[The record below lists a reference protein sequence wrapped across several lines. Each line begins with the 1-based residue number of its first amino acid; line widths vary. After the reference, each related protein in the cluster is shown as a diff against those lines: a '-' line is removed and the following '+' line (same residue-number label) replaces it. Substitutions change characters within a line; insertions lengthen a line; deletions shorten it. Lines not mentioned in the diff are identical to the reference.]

1 MKIVILDGYTVSQ
14 DDLSWSILDEL
25 AEIEVY
31 DRTSAEDVVKRCKD
45 AEMVLTN
52 KVVLDSFT
60 LNQLPRLMYIGVL
73 ATGYNVVDLEAAEK
87 QNIVVTNIPA
97 YSTKSVAQMVFSHLL
112 NIVSMVGKYAE
123 RNREGEWARSE
134 DFCYLQ
140 HNLFELSGKRFGIVG
155 LGNIGME
162 VAKIASAFDME
173 VLAYTSKTGDL
184 PYGIRRVS
192 LDEVFTSS
200 DIISLHCPLN
210 EETHHMVDAKR
221 LKSMKPSAILINTG
235 RGPLVKDDELAEAL
249 NANVIAAYGAD
260 VMTVEPPEA
269 NNQLLKAKNCYLTPH
284 IAWATREA
292 RQRLMHICR
301 DNIKAFLD
309 GKPVNVVGRR

>member
-123 RNREGEWARSE
+123 RNREGEWTRSE
-134 DFCYLQ
+134 DFCYLR
-140 HNLFELSGKRFGIVG
+140 HNLFELSRKRFGIVG

-162 VAKIASAFDME
+162 VAKIANAFDME
-173 VLAYTSKTGDL
+173 VFAYTSKTGEL

-192 LDEVFTSS
+192 IDELFTSS
-200 DIISLHCPLN
+200 DVISLHCPLN
-210 EETHHMVDAKR
+210 EETRHMVDAKR

-260 VMTVEPPEA
+260 VMTVEPPES
-269 NNQLLKAKNCYLTPH
+269 NNPLLKAKNCYLTPH

-292 RQRLMHICR
+292 RQRLMRICR